1 MITEEE
7 RQKMRK
13 KRQRAR
19 KRKRVRKKILLI
31 IAAIIILLAVFIVT
45 VKLVNPDFDIA
56 SYLPSGKAQ
65 QAVEMIDSKLFNKTT
80 TTTSTTQPT
89 TQKETTTK
97 ARDIKKADYDYDDFS
112 VFAFDTSLQG
122 NQVGNL
128 LNKSNGAVT
137 YSSAYIY
144 YSIEGKGIF
153 RFEPNEEKNAKIIS
167 GNYNFKYL
175 NVLGDYLYAVDVNTS
190 TLKKFSV
197 SGGDGVN
204 ISDNIAFAY
213 LYNDKIYFVGTDNAV
228 GFINL
233 SDNNK
238 TVLYT
243 APADKTVSFAGISLS
258 RVFFVTHDS
267 VANYDEYIT
276 VNLNDS
282 NDVLNFRDDTKNN
295 EIVNLSFECGF
306 MYYYKKNDD
315 STYSLCRQKFGSD
328 NVVTLVDNCSVTDY
342 PVVYSNRLYFGEL
355 DGSKYKA
362 RELNMNSKAT
372 KTMLSVSDC
381 DGTGTLAVGYGYQYV
396 FSIGT
401 KSEGGE
407 FACKTSC
414 IYTSSSSDNTLSFN
428 GKKLTY

>member
-31 IAAIIILLAVFIVT
+31 IAAIIILFAVFIVT
-45 VKLVNPDFDIA
+45 VKFVNPDFDIA

-80 TTTSTTQPT
+80 TSATQPT

-190 TLKKFSV
+190 KLKKFSV
-197 SGGDGVN
+197 SGGDGVD

-233 SDNNK
+233 NDNNK
-238 TVLYT
+238 TVLYI
-243 APADKTVSFAGISLS
+243 APADKTVSFAEFHFQECFLLLMT
-258 RVFFVTHDS
+258 VWQ
-267 VANYDEYIT
+267 IT
-276 VNLNDS
+276 
-282 NDVLNFRDDTKNN
+282 
-295 EIVNLSFECGF
+295 
-306 MYYYKKNDD
+306 
-315 STYSLCRQKFGSD
+315 
-328 NVVTLVDNCSVTDY
+328 
-342 PVVYSNRLYFGEL
+342 
-355 DGSKYKA
+355 
-362 RELNMNSKAT
+362 MN
-372 KTMLSVSDC
+372 
-381 DGTGTLAVGYGYQYV
+381 
-396 FSIGT
+396 I
-401 KSEGGE
+401 
-407 FACKTSC
+407 
-414 IYTSSSSDNTLSFN
+414 
-428 GKKLTY
+428 

>member
-80 TTTSTTQPT
+80 TSTTLPT
-89 TQKETTTK
+89 TQKETTTE

-137 YSSAYIY
+137 YSSSYIY

-238 TVLYT
+238 TVLYA
-243 APADKTVSFAGISLS
+243 APAEKITPPFPPPPLPIKPYLLPEFHFQECFLLLMTVWQ
-258 RVFFVTHDS
+258 
-267 VANYDEYIT
+267 IT
-276 VNLNDS
+276 
-282 NDVLNFRDDTKNN
+282 
-295 EIVNLSFECGF
+295 
-306 MYYYKKNDD
+306 
-315 STYSLCRQKFGSD
+315 
-328 NVVTLVDNCSVTDY
+328 
-342 PVVYSNRLYFGEL
+342 
-355 DGSKYKA
+355 
-362 RELNMNSKAT
+362 MN
-372 KTMLSVSDC
+372 
-381 DGTGTLAVGYGYQYV
+381 
-396 FSIGT
+396 I
-401 KSEGGE
+401 
-407 FACKTSC
+407 
-414 IYTSSSSDNTLSFN
+414 
-428 GKKLTY
+428 

>member
-80 TTTSTTQPT
+80 ATSTTQPT

-175 NVLGDYLYAVDVNTS
+175 
-190 TLKKFSV
+190 KQ
-197 SGGDGVN
+197 
-204 ISDNIAFAY
+204 I
-213 LYNDKIYFVGTDNAV
+213 
-228 GFINL
+228 
-233 SDNNK
+233 
-238 TVLYT
+238 
-243 APADKTVSFAGISLS
+243 
-258 RVFFVTHDS
+258 
-267 VANYDEYIT
+267 
-276 VNLNDS
+276 
-282 NDVLNFRDDTKNN
+282 
-295 EIVNLSFECGF
+295 
-306 MYYYKKNDD
+306 
-315 STYSLCRQKFGSD
+315 
-328 NVVTLVDNCSVTDY
+328 
-342 PVVYSNRLYFGEL
+342 RLYLHFE
-355 DGSKYKA
+355 
-362 RELNMNSKAT
+362 
-372 KTMLSVSDC
+372 
-381 DGTGTLAVGYGYQYV
+381 V
-396 FSIGT
+396 FRLR
-401 KSEGGE
+401 
-407 FACKTSC
+407 FLHV
-414 IYTSSSSDNTLSFN
+414 DF
-428 GKKLTY
+428 

>member
-167 GNYNFKYL
+167 GNYN
-175 NVLGDYLYAVDVNTS
+175 
-190 TLKKFSV
+190 
-197 SGGDGVN
+197 
-204 ISDNIAFAY
+204 
-213 LYNDKIYFVGTDNAV
+213 
-228 GFINL
+228 L
-233 SDNNK
+233 S
-238 TVLYT
+238 L
-243 APADKTVSFAGISLS
+243 I
-258 RVFFVTHDS
+258 H
-267 VANYDEYIT
+267 I
-276 VNLNDS
+276 
-282 NDVLNFRDDTKNN
+282 
-295 EIVNLSFECGF
+295 
-306 MYYYKKNDD
+306 
-315 STYSLCRQKFGSD
+315 
-328 NVVTLVDNCSVTDY
+328 
-342 PVVYSNRLYFGEL
+342 
-355 DGSKYKA
+355 
-362 RELNMNSKAT
+362 
-372 KTMLSVSDC
+372 
-381 DGTGTLAVGYGYQYV
+381 
-396 FSIGT
+396 
-401 KSEGGE
+401 
-407 FACKTSC
+407 
-414 IYTSSSSDNTLSFN
+414 
-428 GKKLTY
+428 

>member
-80 TTTSTTQPT
+80 TTSTTLPT
-89 TQKETTTK
+89 TQNETTTK

-137 YSSAYIY
+137 YSSSYIY

-153 RFEPNEEKNAKIIS
+153 RFEPNEEKNAKIVS

-213 LYNDKIYFVGTDNAV
+213 LYNDKIYFVGTDNTV

-238 TVLYT
+238 TVLYA

-276 VNLNDS
+276 VNLSDS

-396 FSIGT
+396 FLIGT
-401 KSEGGE
+401 KSDGGE
-407 FACKTSC
+407 FTCKTSC

>member
-31 IAAIIILLAVFIVT
+31 IAAIIILLVVFIVT

-65 QAVEMIDSKLFNKTT
+65 QAVEMIDFKLFNK

-258 RVFFVTHDS
+258 RVFLLLMTVWQ
-267 VANYDEYIT
+267 IT
-276 VNLNDS
+276 
-282 NDVLNFRDDTKNN
+282 
-295 EIVNLSFECGF
+295 
-306 MYYYKKNDD
+306 
-315 STYSLCRQKFGSD
+315 
-328 NVVTLVDNCSVTDY
+328 
-342 PVVYSNRLYFGEL
+342 
-355 DGSKYKA
+355 
-362 RELNMNSKAT
+362 MN
-372 KTMLSVSDC
+372 
-381 DGTGTLAVGYGYQYV
+381 
-396 FSIGT
+396 I
-401 KSEGGE
+401 
-407 FACKTSC
+407 
-414 IYTSSSSDNTLSFN
+414 
-428 GKKLTY
+428 

>member
-80 TTTSTTQPT
+80 TTTLPT

-97 ARDIKKADYDYDDFS
+97 ARNIKKADYDYDDFS

-153 RFEPNEEKNAKIIS
+153 RFEPNEEKNAK
-167 GNYNFKYL
+167 
-175 NVLGDYLYAVDVNTS
+175 
-190 TLKKFSV
+190 
-197 SGGDGVN
+197 
-204 ISDNIAFAY
+204 
-213 LYNDKIYFVGTDNAV
+213 
-228 GFINL
+228 
-233 SDNNK
+233 
-238 TVLYT
+238 
-243 APADKTVSFAGISLS
+243 
-258 RVFFVTHDS
+258 
-267 VANYDEYIT
+267 
-276 VNLNDS
+276 
-282 NDVLNFRDDTKNN
+282 
-295 EIVNLSFECGF
+295 
-306 MYYYKKNDD
+306 
-315 STYSLCRQKFGSD
+315 
-328 NVVTLVDNCSVTDY
+328 
-342 PVVYSNRLYFGEL
+342 
-355 DGSKYKA
+355 
-362 RELNMNSKAT
+362 
-372 KTMLSVSDC
+372 
-381 DGTGTLAVGYGYQYV
+381 YQR
-396 FSIGT
+396 
-401 KSEGGE
+401 
-407 FACKTSC
+407 
-414 IYTSSSSDNTLSFN
+414 
-428 GKKLTY
+428 

>member
-1 MITEEE
+1 M
-7 RQKMRK
+7 
-13 KRQRAR
+13 
-19 KRKRVRKKILLI
+19 
-31 IAAIIILLAVFIVT
+31 T

-65 QAVEMIDSKLFNKTT
+65 QAVEMIDSKLFNKT

-228 GFINL
+228 GFVNL

-243 APADKTVSFAGISLS
+243 APADKTRIFCRNFTFKS
-258 RVFFVTHDS
+258 VF
-267 VANYDEYIT
+267 
-276 VNLNDS
+276 
-282 NDVLNFRDDTKNN
+282 
-295 EIVNLSFECGF
+295 C
-306 MYYYKKNDD
+306 
-315 STYSLCRQKFGSD
+315 YS
-328 NVVTLVDNCSVTDY
+328 
-342 PVVYSNRLYFGEL
+342 
-355 DGSKYKA
+355 
-362 RELNMNSKAT
+362 
-372 KTMLSVSDC
+372 
-381 DGTGTLAVGYGYQYV
+381 
-396 FSIGT
+396 
-401 KSEGGE
+401 
-407 FACKTSC
+407 
-414 IYTSSSSDNTLSFN
+414 
-428 GKKLTY
+428 